1 MSMNFRWPQ
10 CVPTN
15 LKTLIPNASNEAIQL
30 MKDMLLWNPNKR
42 PTAAQVCTN
51 CCNES
56 HFSTVKQP
64 CNNEVKFFTQPLVT
78 GKCYYSV
85 MLLLHYYI
93 IV

>member
-42 PTAAQVCTN
+42 PTAAQVMLNKQCVITGPVYN
-51 CCNES
+51 FLLMGCKPNAVAMRKLLG
-56 HFSTVKQP
+56 FS
-64 CNNEVKFFTQPLVT
+64 L
-78 GKCYYSV
+78 
-85 MLLLHYYI
+85 
-93 IV
+93 